1 MFGLFRKN
9 KVLPTF
15 APLVTDMHCH
25 LLPLVDDGSKSLE
38 ESLEVMEAMKA
49 TGFEE
54 IRLTPHFQHPRFP
67 NDPADILKRFKN
79 FCDEVEANKGNRQL
93 PRRRNS

>member
-1 MFGLFRKN
+1 MFDFLRRN

-38 ESLEVMEAMKA
+38 ESLDVLETMSQVGFKEV
-49 TGFEE
+49 
-54 IRLTPHFQHPRFP
+54 
-67 NDPADILKRFKN
+67 
-79 FCDEVEANKGNRQL
+79 
-93 PRRRNS
+93 